1 MGRNKQIK
9 KRRDKR
15 NQGTM
20 RIIHREQR
28 AQIKQSKQ
36 LMEYTGKIEQMLQD
50 AQEYRLLCYRRML
63 LADMADKADE
73 KDDADY
79 SVQDYLQ
86 ERTEASENAAR
97 LLDYIDIHKNEL
109 SPKEKSELLLTAFVA
124 LNTGFRNYEQSIR
137 ATEMSELLL
146 PILPDSRTK
155 LYLQVY
161 LYQEIGDES
170 MMEEIDRLMEMT
182 YSEEDTEE
190 DRCLMNF
197 YEQMMIE
204 L

>member
-1 MGRNKQIK
+1 
-9 KRRDKR
+9 
-15 NQGTM
+15 M
-20 RIIHREQR
+20 RMIQR

-36 LMEYTGKIEQMLQD
+36 FMEYTGKIEQILQD
-50 AQEYRLLCYRRML
+50 AQDYRLLCYRRMQ
-63 LADMADKADE
+63 LADMAGSEDE
-73 KDDADY
+73 KYDADY
-79 SVQDYLQ
+79 YSVQGYQQ

-109 SPKEKSELLLTAFVA
+109 SPEEESELLLTAFVA